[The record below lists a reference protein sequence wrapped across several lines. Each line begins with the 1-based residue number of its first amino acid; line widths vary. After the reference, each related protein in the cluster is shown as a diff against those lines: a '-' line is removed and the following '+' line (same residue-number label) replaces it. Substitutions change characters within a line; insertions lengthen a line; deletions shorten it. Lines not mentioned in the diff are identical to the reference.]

1 VDQTQIIAPPGQ
13 SGQPGHAHYDD
24 MVERWLDGKLI
35 DLPVNREQV
44 RKMAA
49 LSLKQTMGRCAERP
63 TGPLAPASRLPLL
76 SRAPPR
82 PSPTPPTILLDA
94 PPSLSVPLAH
104 ITCGRG

>member
-44 RKMAA
+44 RKMAVA
-49 LSLKQTMGRCAERP
+49 EMVLSP
-63 TGPLAPASRLPLL
+63 
-76 SRAPPR
+76 
-82 PSPTPPTILLDA
+82 
-94 PPSLSVPLAH
+94 
-104 ITCGRG
+104 